1 MCVPECACPG
11 CPLEFPN
18 ARQHMC
24 ICLYGKS
31 CHSGQVWAEL
41 THLGTCLPPS
51 QVSVCLGNVCES
63 VRLSAWMCV
72 QPVTVCAF
80 VHGVGG

>member
-1 MCVPECACPG
+1 MCTSICAYAQG
-11 CPLEFPN
+11 CPCALG
-18 ARQHMC
+18 RVRR
-24 ICLYGKS
+24 LYGKS

-41 THLGTCLPPS
+41 THLGTCLPLS

-63 VRLSAWMCV
+63 VRPSAWMCI

-80 VHGVGG
+80 VHGVEG